1 MNELSNK
8 IKDLYENFMRKID
21 EVRKSSQVVLSKIIY
36 LIKGFH
42 NIP

>member
-21 EVRKSSQVVLSKIIY
+21 EVRKSSQVVLLKII
-36 LIKGFH
+36 
-42 NIP
+42 